1 MTWHVPHFQ
10 LHFSSRFKMLYL
22 CQFCINWLEIW
33 NVNLSTLY
41 LGASSVLCPH
51 VKQYKIHFWA
61 PNIYPLQCNCCH
73 CPKYHLGYL
82 VNSEHL
88 RNILEKVLR
97 QSQFKLSPFACATVI
112 YCLLYM
118 TWHKPHFLSY
128 FRLIFKMSLL
138 TQFYMD
144 SFEI

>member
-1 MTWHVPHFQ
+1 M
-10 LHFSSRFKMLYL
+10 S
-22 CQFCINWLEIW
+22 
-33 NVNLSTLY
+33 LSTLY

-97 QSQFKLSPFACATVI
+97 QSQFEFCPFACATVI
-112 YCLLYM
+112 
-118 TWHKPHFLSY
+118 
-128 FRLIFKMSLL
+128 
-138 TQFYMD
+138 
-144 SFEI
+144 